1 MGITPMSVTEILQ
14 WLETTPL
21 GSIARESLYGFQIL
35 VAIHILGLILSVGM
49 LLWVDLR
56 MLGFEMGSKSISAVY
71 RALLPWFTAGFA
83 VMFLSGAALFAGFAT
98 SAVENRY
105 FWIKM
110 SAIGLAGINAALF
123 HFVTGRLHE
132 GWDTS
137 PRPPAAIQLA
147 GVSSLVLWAVVI
159 LCGRMISYTMY

>member
-1 MGITPMSVTEILQ
+1 MSLTELLQ
-14 WLETTPL
+14 WLESTSL

-35 VAIHILGLILSVGM
+35 VGIHILGLIFSVGL

-56 MLGFEMGSKSISAVY
+56 MLGHEMGSRSISGVY

-110 SAIGLAGINAALF
+110 GAIALAGINAALF
-123 HFVTGRLHE
+123 HFVTGTLDD

-137 PRPPAAIQLA
+137 QRPTAAIRLA
-147 GVSSLVLWAVVI
+147 GLSSLVLWTVVI